1 MPRLRVTLAL
11 SILVLLLSVGAT
23 ALLSSV
29 QRLGDGTTLDA
40 GPHRA
45 VRVPLPRRAMHPPQ
59 RATSPPASDNG
70 ATGSARAAEPRPLH
84 APAPHYPIEALRAHR
99 QGLVRLRVQLDAQGR
114 VSGTAV
120 QQSSG
125 DPQLDRA
132 AQAAVRDW
140 KFTMPPGARRQ
151 TTVPIRFHIDA
162 PGG

>member
-11 SILVLLLSVGAT
+11 SVLVLLLSVGAT

-29 QRLGDGTTLDA
+29 QRLGGGTTLDA

-45 VRVPLPRRAMHPPQ
+45 VQIPHPRRAVPLPRRAT
-59 RATSPPASDNG
+59 APPASEGG

-99 QGLVRLRVQLDAQGR
+99 QGLVRLRVQLGAQGR
-114 VSGTAV
+114 VLGTVV

-125 DPQLDRA
+125 DPLLDRA
-132 AQAAVRDW
+132 AQAAVRGW
-140 KFTMPPGARRQ
+140 IFAMPPGARRQ
-151 TTVPIRFHIDA
+151 ATVPIRFHIDG
-162 PGG
+162 PGR